1 MILCGALFVCID
13 EDALGEYTGVKPDE
27 FMTLDKKAMVNSGQ
41 IMYDTLNNSTL
52 ARGNMCSTLDR
63 LDRQKNK
70 PQVSVD
76 TSYSGPVDYN
86 TGKNSHRVL

>member
-1 MILCGALFVCID
+1 
-13 EDALGEYTGVKPDE
+13 
-27 FMTLDKKAMVNSGQ
+27 MTLDKKAMVNSGQ

-52 ARGNMCSTLDR
+52 TRGNMCSTLDR